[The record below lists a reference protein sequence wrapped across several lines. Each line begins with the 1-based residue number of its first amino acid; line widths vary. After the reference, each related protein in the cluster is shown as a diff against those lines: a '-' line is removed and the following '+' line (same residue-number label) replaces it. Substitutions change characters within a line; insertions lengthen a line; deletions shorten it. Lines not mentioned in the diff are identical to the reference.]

1 MDKITH
7 CPSTLAPEHIG
18 YSPLALK
25 RLFDKQKVS
34 HIIPYHHPDENPE
47 DAILFDNNLKRTALS
62 GSHRK
67 YSMNIQDGLLKLA
80 DGQRKS
86 HYILKVI
93 SERTPNHQEYA
104 ANEHITMQLAEQ
116 VFKIETTPNGLCFFE
131 GGEMSYFVRRFDI
144 AGKENK
150 FRAEDF
156 ATLAGVSPANAGLT
170 YKYDHYSYEDMAD
183 MIKDYIP
190 AWQVEV
196 LKFFRLILFNFLFSN
211 GDAHLKKFSIIETK
225 DGDFRLAPAYSLL
238 NTRIHGSE
246 VEFALER
253 GLFKENNRKLYKGG
267 AWAIGAT
274 FRIFGLRIGLPEKI
288 IEKEL
293 RFFMS
298 WHPDIE
304 RLVNQSFLSEETRK
318 LYFAQYRLRR
328 RRLIDMEL

>member
-1 MDKITH
+1 MEEITH
-7 CPSTLAPEHIG
+7 CPSTLTPEFNS

-25 RLFDKQKVS
+25 KLFDKQKVS
-34 HIIPYHHPDENPE
+34 HILPYRHPDESPS
-47 DAILFDNNLKRTALS
+47 DAILFENNLKRVALS

-67 YSMNIQDGLLKLA
+67 YSMNIQNGLLKLS
-80 DGQRKS
+80 DEKRKG

-93 SERTPNHQEYA
+93 SERTPNYQEYA

-116 VFKIETTPNGLCFFE
+116 VFKIETAPNGLCFFE
-131 GGEMSYFVRRFDI
+131 SGEMAYLVRRFDI

-150 FRAEDF
+150 YRVEDF
-156 ATLAGVSPANAGLT
+156 ATLAQVTPDNAGVS

-183 MIKDYIP
+183 MIKNYIP
-190 AWQVEV
+190 AWQVEL

-211 GDAHLKKFSIIETK
+211 GDAHLKKFSVIETK

-246 VEFALER
+246 VEFALEK
-253 GLFKENNRKLYKGG
+253 GLFSETKRKLFKGG

-274 FRIFGLRIGLPEKI
+274 FRIFGLKIGLPEKV

-293 RFFMS
+293 KFFMS

-304 RLVNQSFLSEETRK
+304 RLVNQSFLSEETKK